1 VIREK
6 DINQNVHTNYFV
18 FIYFSSFMGTS
29 KYVIVTALFA
39 LASHHIN

>member
-1 VIREK
+1 
-6 DINQNVHTNYFV
+6 
-18 FIYFSSFMGTS
+18 MGTS